1 MRRACVAVAE
11 RDASSARVAVS
22 LSGGHVLLADVG
34 GPHDS
39 SASPAAAAVQH
50 VAGEDGSGVLSLA
63 LSPGGSLLAI
73 GAEDKKVRVCD
84 VSTSGPAKVL
94 GHREVM
100 KKPTALLFAQAAGK
114 VVLLASDKFGDVW
127 ASPLPDIST
136 AVQHLLGHT
145 GTCVTSMAMAR

>member
-11 RDASSARVAVS
+11 RDSLSARLAVS
-22 LSGGHVLLADVG
+22 LSGGHVLLANVG
-34 GPHDS
+34 GAHDTK
-39 SASPAAAAVQH
+39 APAAAVQH
-50 VAGEDGSGVLSLA
+50 VPGEDGSGVLSLA
-63 LSPGGSLLAI
+63 LNTEGSLLAV

-84 VSTSGPAKVL
+84 VSMSGAGKVL
-94 GHREVM
+94 GHREVT

-114 VVLLASDKFGDVW
+114 DALLASDKFGDVW